1 VETTAQTTRSA
12 VREHARRER
21 MLVPVRFALLRL
33 RRRWPQALVAALGIA
48 VGAAVLALTAV
59 GSASVQDRAV
69 QRALAQLQP
78 SDRAIQTV
86 WSGVPAQS
94 NLSFARLDA
103 LARAQTTPI
112 LSEPPFRVE
121 VFRQATWGGAFV
133 NLGAVDGLSRWI
145 ALQSGRLPRLCTPAD
160 CELVQIGGPPA
171 QPRLPFLHV
180 VGRAAFVPGAP
191 LQSYFG
197 SGGEKRPPILLAN
210 GVAPFVRTPLPDAG
224 LVARTYGW
232 VVPVAPRAIHDWQL
246 STLND
251 RLDAAQ
257 SVLERKSD
265 IFTVTGPTD
274 TIAAIRATSRVA
286 AERLLILGGDAA
298 VLLLGF
304 AVLASARLRRE
315 HANVRQ
321 RLTWSGASRTQMLL
335 AGGTEVVIIT
345 ALASIAGWVAGTG
358 AGALLARH
366 LGSPG
371 GLVVEHSIFTAR
383 SLLIGVSLAAVTAA
397 TMLVALRADAIA
409 FGGLRLTA
417 ADAAALGAL
426 AAVLLALARGKADT
440 SSLSSSGTGVL
451 LLLLPAL
458 VLFVLAVGAARL
470 LAPLLRAIEWS
481 ARRASPSVRVALLS
495 LARAPG
501 EVALTVVF
509 FVLSIGIAVFA
520 FAYRATLVQGEH
532 QQASYAVPAPYVL
545 SEDLTRLVTI
555 QQALPRGG
563 GTSVLRDSG
572 YVSGTRGRDFTLLA
586 LPAHALPSIDGWRSD
601 FSKSSPSDLAT
612 LLQPPT
618 APRLSAITRVGTA
631 PTATIPFTI
640 TGDKVG
646 VTAVVAN
653 ARGDFTNLLLGE
665 HGAGRHAPTVRV
677 PPEARGGRIIAFRL
691 TFPTI
696 ASYVAGHRSA
706 ETSLGVNDASTGTI
720 RFADWP
726 GAHRY
731 VVNNGAD
738 AILRPREPTEGELVP
753 VVVSPAIA
761 RAAGPSGIV
770 PLHVENQVISG
781 RIVAT
786 SRYFPSVEGDL
797 VVADLPTWVTAANT
811 ADPGTAA
818 ASELWRSAPPPPRLP
833 VNVQSQRA
841 RERELSSD
849 PLARGAVALLLVTA
863 VVGLVLAAVGL
874 LLTVLGDLRDER
886 GALFDLS
893 AQGSTPADLRR
904 HVLVRAGTVGLV
916 GLAAGL
922 ASGAIVAALVVAVV
936 TVSAGA
942 ENALP
947 PLLLSFDWPLAAAA
961 LGALVVAAAAASA
974 AAVRRLQ

>member
-1 VETTAQTTRSA
+1 METTAETR
-12 VREHARRER
+12 RTARREHVR
-21 MLVPVRFALLRL
+21 RERVLVPIRFAFLRL
-33 RRRWPQALVAALGIA
+33 RRRWPQALVVALGIA

-69 QRALAQLQP
+69 QRALGQLQP

-94 NLSFARLDA
+94 NLSFVRLDA
-103 LARAQTTPI
+103 IARDETMTI
-112 LSEPPFRVE
+112 LDQEPFRVE

-133 NLGAVDGLSRWI
+133 NLGAVDGLSKWI
-145 ALQSGRLPRLCTPAD
+145 TLQSGRLPRACTPTD
-160 CELVQIGGPPA
+160 CELVQIGGAPV
-171 QPRLPFLHV
+171 QPKLPFLHV
-180 VGRAAFVPGAP
+180 VGRAAFIPGAP

-210 GVAPFVRTPLPDAG
+210 GVTQFVRTPLPDDA

-274 TIAAIRATSRVA
+274 TIAAIRATSHVA

-304 AVLASARLRRE
+304 AVLASTRLRRE
-315 HANVRQ
+315 HADVRR

-335 AGGTEVVIIT
+335 VSGTEVVVVT
-345 ALASIAGWVAGTG
+345 AVASIAGWLGGTG
-358 AGALLARH
+358 AGALFARH

-383 SLLIGVSLAAVTAA
+383 SLWIGLALAAVTAA
-397 TMLVALRADAIA
+397 TMLVALRADSIA

-470 LAPLLRAIEWS
+470 LTPLLRAIEWS
-481 ARRASPSVRVALLS
+481 ARRVRPSVRVALLS

-509 FVLSIGIAVFA
+509 FVLSVGIAVFA

-532 QQASYAVPAPYVL
+532 QQASFAVPAPYVL
-545 SEDLTRLVTI
+545 SEDLTKLVTI
-555 QQALPRGG
+555 QQALPGGG
-563 GTSVLRDSG
+563 GTPVLRDSG
-572 YVSGTRGRDFTLLA
+572 FVSGTHGSDFTLLA

-601 FSKSSPSDLAT
+601 FSRSSPADLAG
-612 LLQPPT
+612 LLQPTGTPHLQT
-618 APRLSAITRVGTA
+618 IFRLGTA
-631 PTATIPFTI
+631 PQQAFPLTIR
-640 TGDKVG
+640 GGKVG
-646 VTAVVAN
+646 VTVVVAD

-665 HGAGRHAPTVRV
+665 YGAGRHAPAVRV
-677 PPEARGGRIIAFRL
+677 PPEARGGRVIAFRL

-720 RFADWP
+720 RFAGWP
-726 GAHRY
+726 GTHHY
-731 VVNNGAD
+731 VVNNAAD

-753 VVVSPAIA
+753 VVVSPALA
-761 RAAGPSGIV
+761 RAAGPSGII

-786 SRYFPSVEGDL
+786 TRYFPSVEGEL
-797 VVADLPTWVTAANT
+797 VIADLPTWLTAANT
-811 ADPGTAA
+811 ADPGTAT
-818 ASELWRSAPPPPRLP
+818 ASELWRATAPPPGLP
-833 VNVQSQRA
+833 LEVTSQRD
-841 RERELSSD
+841 RENELSSD

-874 LLTVLGDLRDER
+874 LLTALGDLRDER

-893 AQGSTPADLRR
+893 AQGATPAELRR
-904 HVLVRAGTVGLV
+904 HVLVRVGTVGLIGLV
-916 GLAAGL
+916 AGLAAG
-922 ASGAIVAALVVAVV
+922 AVVAALVVAVV

-947 PLLLSFDWPLAAAA
+947 PLLLSFDWPLAATA
-961 LGALVVAAAAASA
+961 LGALVVTSAVAATAT
-974 AAVRRLQ
+974 VRRLR